1 MMRSPRT
8 GGASRFEF
16 MVCTVL
22 VAVLTGALLARL
34 LAWREQSERTAAYH
48 VVGALRTALAARA
61 AQAGMARGEGA
72 VAALMQENPMSWL
85 DRTPANYLGEYYSPD
100 LNSLRRGAWFFD
112 RTDKTINYL
121 LGSDTFSSGTSN
133 LLKFKVE
140 LSRTSDPSGINGGSR
155 NPGALAIGEV
165 RAGPTHKPRTR
176 IPSAPILTERN

>member
-1 MMRSPRT
+1 MFSD
-8 GGASRFEF
+8 
-16 MVCTVL
+16 L
-22 VAVLTGALLARL
+22 VGSLPEWLVDSDGQLRLGDWAKDFVDWLT
-34 LAWREQSERTAAYH
+34 
-48 VVGALRTALAARA
+48 
-61 AQAGMARGEGA
+61 
-72 VAALMQENPMSWL
+72 
-85 DRTPANYLGEYYSPD
+85 AN
-100 LNSLRRGAWFFD
+100 GAWFFD